1 MIEILRKTKL
11 LSILLTILVIISCQK
26 ESKYKFQTF
35 ENDPLKA
42 QIYKLDNGLT
52 VILSVYKDAPRI
64 QTMIGVRTGSKNDPS
79 DNTGLSHYL
88 EHMMFKGT
96 PNYGTTD
103 YEKEK
108 VYLEMVDS
116 LFEVYRSESNEF
128 RRKNIYKTIDS
139 VSAIAA
145 TYAIANE
152 YDKLIAAIGGKGSN
166 AFTSE
171 DETVYISDI
180 PSNQLRN
187 WAKIEFDRFENPI
200 FRIFHTEL
208 ESVYEEKN
216 MSLDNDNDK
225 MMETLYANLFK
236 KHPYGQQSVLGTI
249 EHLKNPSIKSLKKY
263 FKERY
268 VPNNMVI
275 SMSGDF
281 EPDSAMAV
289 ITEYFGK
296 LKSQAINDLPEI
308 KEEPITE
315 PIIKEVVG
323 PDAEKVTIGFRFA
336 GYKSEESDML
346 RIVDMIL
353 SNSTAGL
360 IDLNLNQA
368 QKVLSAN
375 CYPDIKNDYSV
386 HVFTVAPKSN
396 QKLEEA
402 KDLILEQIE
411 LIKKGKF
418 EDWIINAIINDF
430 KFDMI
435 KDYENNYSRAY
446 VLANSFLKNSTWEY
460 DLNRFDRLSKITKQQ
475 IIDFAKKYYNNNY
488 VVVYKRTG
496 EDKDVKKVNKPQ
508 ITPISVNREVESEF
522 YKQVVNS
529 KITDIE
535 PVFVDFKKDLEIIKL
550 RNNINLLYKN
560 NNENET
566 FSMYYVFDMGS
577 NNDKILPLAI
587 NYMKYLGT
595 SKFKPFELSQEFYKI
610 GCNFRVYRSS
620 EQIWVNLEGLN
631 ENFEKGIALFESI
644 FADAQPNQEALN
656 NLITNILK
664 KREDNK
670 LSAQEILNNA
680 MQNYGK
686 FGPKNPYTNILSETE
701 LKNLKAEDLISKIKT
716 LNSYIH
722 QVYYYGSME
731 KKELKRLLNNYHD
744 TPVILKAIPEP
755 IKFEEKENN
764 VNNVYLVDYNQ
775 KQVDIYMVSKSDKY
789 VAENMPIIKLF
800 NEYFGGSMASVV
812 FQELRESK
820 ALAYNAWATY
830 ATPNLKE
837 KSCYIYS
844 YIGTQA
850 DKLPE
855 AIKSM
860 TDLFNNMPQ
869 SENSFNTA
877 KDAVMKVTRTNRIT
891 KQDVI
896 FNYEYLRKLGLD
908 YDINKTIFET
918 VPTLTFADLKAFQ
931 EKNLK
936 NKKFNYLILGDIK
949 KLDIKFLQQYGNVKQ
964 LTLEEIFGY

>member
-1 MIEILRKTKL
+1 MIEIFKKIKF
-11 LSILLTILVIISCQK
+11 LSILLTILIIISCQN
-26 ESKYKFQTF
+26 ESKFKYQTF

-103 YEKEK
+103 YLKEK

-128 RRKNIYKTIDS
+128 RRKSIYKTIDS

-152 YDKLIAAIGGKGSN
+152 YDKLIAAIGGTGAN

-171 DETVYISDI
+171 DETVYINDI

-216 MSLDNDNDK
+216 MSLDSDYDK

-236 KHPYGQQSVLGTI
+236 KHPYGQQTVLGTI
-249 EHLKNPSIKSLKKY
+249 EHLKNPSIKCLKKY

-281 EPDSAMAV
+281 NPDSAMTV
-289 ITEYFGK
+289 ISEYFGK
-296 LKSQAINDLPEI
+296 LKSQPITDLSEI

-315 PIIKEVVG
+315 PIIKDVVG
-323 PDAEKVTIGFRFA
+323 PDAENVTIGFRFA
-336 GYKSEESDML
+336 GYNSEETDLL
-346 RIVDMIL
+346 RIIDMIL

-368 QKVLSAN
+368 QKVLTAN

-386 HVFTVAPKSN
+386 HVFAVAPKSN

-402 KDLILEQIE
+402 KDLILDQIE

-418 EDWIINAIINDF
+418 EDWIINAIINDL

-435 KDYENNYSRAY
+435 KSYEQNYSRAFA
-446 VLANSFLKNSTWEY
+446 LANSFLKKSTWEF
-460 DLNRFDRLSKITKQQ
+460 DLNRFNRLSKITKQQ
-475 IIDFAKKYYNNNY
+475 IVDFAKKNYNNNY

-496 EDKDVKKVNKPQ
+496 EDKEVKKVNKPQ
-508 ITPISVNREVESEF
+508 ITPISVNREVESDF
-522 YKQVVNS
+522 YKQVANAE
-529 KITDIE
+529 IIDIE

-595 SKFKPFELSQEFYKI
+595 SKFKPFELSHEFYKI
-610 GCNFRVYRSS
+610 GCDFRVYRSS

-656 NLITNILK
+656 NLVTNILK

-701 LKNLKAEDLISKIKT
+701 LKNLKADDLISKIKT
-716 LNSYIH
+716 LNSYTH
-722 QVYYYGSME
+722 QVYYYGSMD
-731 KKELKRLLNNYHD
+731 KNELKRLLNNYHD
-744 TPVILKAIPEP
+744 TPVLLKAIPEA
-755 IKFEEKENN
+755 IKFEEKENKE
-764 VNNVYLVDYNQ
+764 NNVYLVDYNQ

-830 ATPNLKE
+830 ATPNLKD
-837 KSCYIYS
+837 KNCYIYS

-869 SENSFNTA
+869 SEKSFNTA
-877 KDAVMKVTRTNRIT
+877 KGAVMKVARTNRIT

-908 YDINKTIFET
+908 YDLNKTIFEK

-936 NKKFNYLILGDIK
+936 NKNFNYLILGDIK

-964 LTLEEIFGY
+964 LALEEIFGY